1 MREIIGALLEFHKN
15 VEGIP
20 RDGENPFHNSRYATL
35 AGILNIV
42 RPLLATQGL
51 VLVQG
56 LVLAQG
62 TRHDPNNEVCIET
75 HLYHTSGESMTTVV
89 ALSPRDRSPQAVGSA
104 ITYGRRYGILA
115 LLCLATEDDDGNAAS
130 APPQKKRGEQV
141 QVKPPHNPST
151 NRHNAAVRRVHALI
165 AKAKEG
171 GSPIPPLPEGWEN
184 LPMDDIVEIGK
195 KLRNEVEGGYND

>member
-1 MREIIGALLEFHKN
+1 MEGIMKEIIGALLEFHKN

-56 LVLAQG
+56 
-62 TRHDPNNEVCIET
+62 TRYDPPNEVCVET
-75 HLYHTSGESMTTVV
+75 HLYHTSGESMTTFI

-141 QVKPPHNPST
+141 QVPPPHNPST

-171 GSPIPPLPEGWEN
+171 GSPITPLPGGWEN